1 MHTCGLCV
9 HMCVQ
14 VRVCM
19 CVIYMCA
26 LSGWG
31 QTPDTQTRTPCPSC
45 REQRAGPSSSSI
57 CLRAQLISPHP
68 SLHLS
73 FLAAHGGGWGDL
85 ILPKDPAEGS

>member
-1 MHTCGLCV
+1 MTDPYHIIGGTQLV
-9 HMCVQ
+9 LN
-14 VRVCM
+14 
-19 CVIYMCA
+19 I
-26 LSGWG
+26 
-31 QTPDTQTRTPCPSC
+31 TQTRTPCPSC